1 MDHSMSGNKDGSGG
15 GKEKKREQIG
25 GQIKTEGRKEMM
37 NAVSVYAR
45 GPWEW
50 QLWQQNKFKC

>member
-1 MDHSMSGNKDGSGG
+1 MEAEEEK
-15 GKEKKREQIG
+15 KKKREQIG
-25 GQIKTEGRKEMM
+25 GQIKTEGRKGMM

>member
-1 MDHSMSGNKDGSGG
+1 MEAEEEK
-15 GKEKKREQIG
+15 KKKREQIG